1 MAKNSEQLKSR
12 SASSKP
18 LAAISAKEGDDFDSL
33 IDTVI
38 QHLKSN
44 DHRIVGLQQRIVGEG
59 TTGCSV
65 RLQSINTGEYHRITQ
80 NLGAGSI
87 SCNIDVE
94 AMDQVA
100 LSLIAELNEDVELL
114 FINRF
119 GKRESQGGGFCC
131 VIERAI
137 ELNIPVLT
145 VVRESWQDS
154 WLDYGEE
161 WVTLLPAER
170 EPILSWCK
178 QVLQRSVTETA

>member
-1 MAKNSEQLKSR
+1 
-12 SASSKP
+12 
-18 LAAISAKEGDDFDSL
+18 
-33 IDTVI
+33 
-38 QHLKSN
+38 
-44 DHRIVGLQQRIVGEG
+44 
-59 TTGCSV
+59 V

-100 LSLIAELNEDVELL
+100 LSLIAELNEGVDLL

-145 VVRESWQDS
+145 VVRESWQGS
-154 WLDYGEE
+154 WLDYGGE
-161 WVTLLPAER
+161 WVTLLPAEH
-170 EPILSWCK
+170 EPIVSWCE
-178 QVLQRSVTETA
+178 QVCHRGVAKTA